1 MFVAPPGYQP
11 IYNPS
16 IPYVGPIY
24 GGLRPGM
31 SVYIQ
36 GTIHH
41 HITRFEVN
49 LQCGE
54 FDGSDI
60 GLHINPRFDGWD
72 KVVFNTFQS
81 GSWER
86 EEKVHHMPFRKGE
99 TFELIIVVSCDGY
112 QINVNGK
119 EYHLYQHR
127 LPVERVCAL
136 KIAGDVQVQT
146 INIIGG
152 FSGGMGGGYPAGGT
166 GEFYPGMGGGMGG
179 GYPVGGMPPG
189 GYPGDMGIMGG
200 GGNLP
205 IMGGQPIY
213 NPTIPFSN
221 MIPGGMSSKRTII
234 IRGMVPYGANRFC
247 INFIVGGTRDI
258 AFHLNPRILEGIVVR
273 NSQLG
278 GLWGQEEQEIFFN
291 PFQEGQYFD
300 LSIRCGNWRFKVY
313 VNGQHMCNFIH
324 RYQQFTQIDMIL
336 IEGDVQI
343 SYIHF

>member
-152 FSGGMGGGYPAGGT
+152 
-166 GEFYPGMGGGMGG
+166 
-179 GYPVGGMPPG
+179 
-189 GYPGDMGIMGG
+189 

-205 IMGGQPIY
+205 VS
-213 NPTIPFSN
+213 TIPFSN

-291 PFQEGQYFD
+291 PFQEATIPLYRINTHTCTFNP
-300 LSIRCGNWRFKVY
+300 SNNPFHNSTK
-313 VNGQHMCNFIH
+313 
-324 RYQQFTQIDMIL
+324 
-336 IEGDVQI
+336 
-343 SYIHF
+343 

>member
-146 INIIGG
+146 INIIGVRIASIFFYMLLRLHTFTLLHVLSITTFFLYSLCLLG
-152 FSGGMGGGYPAGGT
+152 F
-166 GEFYPGMGGGMGG
+166 
-179 GYPVGGMPPG
+179 
-189 GYPGDMGIMGG
+189 
-200 GGNLP
+200 L
-205 IMGGQPIY
+205 
-213 NPTIPFSN
+213 
-221 MIPGGMSSKRTII
+221 RTII